1 MSVTYKQLVFDFPA
15 ITRQLN
21 AIKGF
26 EKTKEA
32 EVIELISESVNEQ
45 AQKYNKELLKLKIR
59 LANKDKNGSVLKS
72 EQGEYLFNEEGEL
85 ALIEKADEL
94 VNTEV
99 EGFEPIIIE
108 PTVELNLPN
117 SVHKVLKGIIY

>member
-108 PTVELNLPN
+108 PTEELNL
-117 SVHKVLKGIIY
+117 SESIKKVFKGIIY